1 MRRPTLVPFQ
11 GKAPELPIPD
21 SAKPQER
28 RCLTGH
34 CGPARG
40 AAEPSPHLVL
50 ARRAEHPLFRKV
62 EVYSARN
69 VLHAFRLTSPAEVD
83 DAFAALVA
91 EAYAVGR
98 QEHLRH

>member
-1 MRRPTLVPFQ
+1 M
-11 GKAPELPIPD
+11 
-21 SAKPQER
+21 
-28 RCLTGH
+28 
-34 CGPARG
+34 
-40 AAEPSPHLVL
+40 L